1 MTKEWLSLL
10 SSVDKIR
17 PEFLV
22 ALACSSLFLLLSP
35 TWLLQALGL
44 LTVIGTIKT
53 WLGISFLLSLFLL
66 FAKAS
71 AFAIHY
77 AGGQLKLHKSK
88 QFINQLTGE
97 ELGFLGEFID
107 RDVASIQAPI
117 GDGLAGALMAKGLIF
132 RASSMGNVLT
142 GFAYSIQPWVR
153 DYLRKRPHLWAEHA
167 EARATKKTSSRGQFN
182 L

>member
-10 SSVDKIR
+10 SSLDKIR
-17 PEFLV
+17 PEFLI

-44 LTVIGTIKT
+44 LTVLGTIKT
-53 WLGISFLLSLFLL
+53 WLGISLLLSLFLL

-71 AFAIHY
+71 ALAIRY
-77 AGGQLKLHKSK
+77 AGGQLKLYKSK
-88 QFINQLTGE
+88 QLIHQLTGE

-153 DYLRKRPHLWAEHA
+153 NYLRNRPHLWAEHA
-167 EARATKKTSSRGQFN
+167 EARARTKTSSRRQFN

>member
-35 TWLLQALGL
+35 SWLLQALGL
-44 LTVIGTIKT
+44 LAVIGTIKT
-53 WLGISFLLSLFLL
+53 WLGLSLLLSLFLL

-71 AFAIHY
+71 SLAIRY
-77 AGGQLKLHKSK
+77 VGDQLRLLRSK
-88 QFINQLTGE
+88 RFIHQLTGE

-142 GFAYSIQPWVR
+142 GFAYGIQPWVR
-153 DYLRKRPHLWAEHA
+153 DYLCKRPHLWNKHA
-167 EARATKKTSSRGQFN
+167 EARARARISSRGQYN